1 MLVRCLY
8 ASHAVGKVSA
18 ETVDAILEQSRRN
31 NPKAGITG
39 MLCFTDDIFIQVI
52 EGGRDAVCELF
63 NAIVRDERHTGVRL
77 LLFEEIAE
85 RNFGVWTMGKVDFAR
100 TNQALL
106 LKYFEKA
113 QLDPFSSPGHA
124 TLSLLT
130 ELIRSGTIN
139 GRGKAGE

>member
-1 MLVRCLY
+1 VLVRCLY
-8 ASHAVGKVSA
+8 ASHAVGRVSA

-39 MLCFTDDIFIQVI
+39 MLCFTDDVFIQVI
-52 EGGRDAVCELF
+52 EGGRDPVCELF
-63 NAIVRDERHTGVRL
+63 NAIVRDERHSGVRL

-85 RNFGVWTMGKVDFAR
+85 RSFGVWTMGKVDFAR

-113 QLDPFSSPGHA
+113 ALDPFAASGHA
-124 TLSLLT
+124 TLSLLS
-130 ELIRSGTIN
+130 ELIRSGSIN

>member
-8 ASHAVGKVSA
+8 ASHAAGRITA
-18 ETVDAILEQSRRN
+18 ATVDSILEQSRRN
-31 NPKAGITG
+31 NAEAGITG

-63 NAIVRDERHTGVRL
+63 NTLVRDERHTGVRL
-77 LLFEEIAE
+77 LRFEEITE
-85 RNFGVWTMGKVDFAR
+85 RTFGSWTMGKVDFSR
-100 TNQALL
+100 TSQTLL
-106 LKYFEKA
+106 LKYFDTA
-113 QLDPFSSPGHA
+113 RLDPFAAPGGA